1 VFGQAFQGNGV
12 AATGVG
18 AARTFRDLDD
28 RTQTVW
34 GVGVAYNLAPGLV
47 LFALYNNI
55 NDENVPT
62 SAPTNARYTGGSG
75 TTLASFNGSNTRTIN
90 IGVAGIRLAF

>member
-1 VFGQAFQGNGV
+1 
-12 AATGVG
+12 
-18 AARTFRDLDD
+18 
-28 RTQTVW
+28 
-34 GVGVAYNLAPGLV
+34 V